1 MQYNTIV
8 SNNFGRSMMEYLV
21 AQLVQEYP
29 IYLSYNPD
37 NQSEI
42 VKLELTRRNQRK
54 IGQGV
59 VLKSVGSSF

>member
-1 MQYNTIV
+1 
-8 SNNFGRSMMEYLV
+8 MMEYLV